1 MADQQDDDP
10 QAIAENPFRLVV
22 VAASAGGI
30 AALTEILSALTG
42 VFPAAVAIVQHRAP
56 RAPSVLAH
64 VLNRR
69 SAMPVTDAK
78 DGELIRPARAYLAPA
93 DYHLLV
99 NADGSFSL
107 TQSEKVHGTRPAAE
121 NLFVSAAKSLKE
133 RVIAVVLT
141 GANGDGEN
149 GVRIVK
155 KMGGLVIAQD
165 EATSEFFDM
174 PSAAIQTGA
183 VDFILPLQQI
193 ATKLISLVA
202 G

>member
-10 QAIAENPFRLVV
+10 QEIEENSFAVVV

-30 AALTEILSALTG
+30 AALTEILAALTG
-42 VFPAAVAIVQHRAP
+42 VFPAAVAIVQHRPP

-78 DGELIRPARAYLAPA
+78 DGELIRPARVYLAPA

-99 NADGSFSL
+99 NADGTFSL

-121 NLFVSAAKSLKE
+121 NLFESAAKSLKE
-133 RVIAVVLT
+133 RIIGVVLT
-141 GANGDGEN
+141 GTGGDGET
-149 GVRIVK
+149 GVRTVK
-155 KMGGLVIAQD
+155 QMGGTVIAQD
-165 EATSEFFDM
+165 QATSEFFDM
-174 PSAAIQTGA
+174 PLTAIGTGM
-183 VDFILPLQQI
+183 VDFILPLASI
-193 ATKLISLVA
+193 APKLLSLV
-202 G
+202 GK